1 MADPDIFV
9 ALGIR
14 VQDALAGL
22 AGGIVN
28 AFVFQRSNP
37 VAIIGSV
44 LVGGFTANYLA
55 ETATKYLGT
64 SSGAGAFIVGL
75 CAMAVC
81 QSLVAAAAKWS
92 PRASGEDPK

>member
-1 MADPDIFV
+1 MSDPDLLV

-14 VQDALAGL
+14 AQDALAGL

-44 LVGGFTANYLA
+44 IVGALTANYLA
-55 ETATKYLGT
+55 EPATKYLGT
-64 SSGAGAFIVGL
+64 SSSAGAFIVGL

-81 QSLVAAAAKWS
+81 QSLVAAATKWTA
-92 PRASGEDPK
+92 RATGDQK